1 MKTRTILAALISSAL
16 LNAHAFANTEQS
28 ETYTFPFNT
37 KNLDLSSFQ
46 TINSLSFQT
55 PTLQYEIPANLEL
68 STQKKNLI
76 NNQYEYK
83 INSDDIS
90 ASVTTTLNEPTSI
103 SRSRNS
109 ARIACDFE
117 KNIDSTT
124 SEIEVLNDTSNQYSF
139 IIVPIESTDEGIKTI
154 LSIEN
159 IDDSN
164 IETVKINDECS
175 YPVGEKKTIN
185 KRMIET
191 FKPDETKT
199 IQLGDK
205 EVKIKMT
212 VIKQ

>member
-1 MKTRTILAALISSAL
+1 M
-16 LNAHAFANTEQS
+16 
-28 ETYTFPFNT
+28 
-37 KNLDLSSFQ
+37 
-46 TINSLSFQT
+46 
-55 PTLQYEIPANLEL
+55 
-68 STQKKNLI
+68 
-76 NNQYEYK
+76 
-83 INSDDIS
+83 
-90 ASVTTTLNEPTSI
+90 
-103 SRSRNS
+103 
-109 ARIACDFE
+109 
-117 KNIDSTT
+117 
-124 SEIEVLNDTSNQYSF
+124 
-139 IIVPIESTDEGIKTI
+139 PIESTDEGIKTI